1 MLRQIFPV
9 LGYVLYGLAA
19 FAVFVYIMFPYDL
32 LRDRVIE
39 QASQGDIDLKIA
51 HLGPTFPPG
60 LAVRDAQVVMRQGN
74 AASEVF
80 RLQSLRARPQWLS
93 LLSSAKGLT
102 FNGRGALF
110 TPSAIQPL
118 AADPVPCDDLSGDV
132 ELRPREWRIK
142 AFTCQGADIWIKLRG
157 AFRLRD
163 SWAESEPNL
172 RIEMRSE
179 SAFRPYLELLSQW
192 ALGRSLGDNSEL
204 KFGLGGPLSNIR
216 AMR

>member
-1 MLRQIFPV
+1 MLRKIFPV
-9 LGYVLYGLAA
+9 LGYVLYGLVA
-19 FAVFVYIMFPYDL
+19 FAVFVYLMFPYDL

-80 RLQSLRARPQWLS
+80 RLQSLRARPQWAS
-93 LLSSAKGLT
+93 LLSPAKGIT
-102 FNGRGALF
+102 FSGRSALF

-132 ELRPREWRIK
+132 ELRPREWRVK
-142 AFTCQGADIWIKLRG
+142 AFTCQGADILIKLRG
-157 AFRLRD
+157 VFERGD
-163 SWAESEPNL
+163 SWADSKPNF
-172 RIEMRSE
+172 RVEMRSE

-192 ALGRSLGDNSEL
+192 ALGRSLGDSSEL
-204 KFGLGGPLSNIR
+204 KFGLGGSINQIR